1 MCLRLTLAAIF
12 LWMFVLII
20 PSAAQ
25 QAQRKPFKQYT
36 SPEEIV
42 SLSRST
48 PFNQAMRILG
58 LISKKFIGKVIIDLE
73 NRTFPIDIDIDK
85 MQWRDALEA
94 ILRKN
99 GLWYEE
105 HEDYIKIIS
114 LQREVEQQV
123 PPVTEEKKKEEVR
136 EEKPELLLPTLDTQE
151 VNISAIFFELD
162 TRRLRETG
170 INWNFLWR
178 SLNGKYDFSVSA
190 SFGGIDKTAL
200 SGEAGKGAS
209 GTTTQTGFFAGGSAD
224 LFKDGKT
231 QPMDISGVIKFLE
244 SNNLGQVI
252 SGPQLTVQSGKEGN
266 IQVGADIPITTRDFA
281 GNTIVNLTPTGTII
295 KIKPIVIVQDSIPFI
310 YIELQAEKS
319 SAAAAAV
326 MVQINRT
333 KAETKL
339 VMLDGE
345 EAVIGGLFVND
356 EEIVREGIPFLKDLP
371 WWVLGLR
378 YIFGYDKVEVSRKE
392 LIILLKA
399 EIVPSLRERAMVKAK
414 KENLLQKKRKE
425 MEQEIEYR
433 SRDEK

>member
-1 MCLRLTLAAIF
+1 MCLRLTLIA
-12 LWMFVLII
+12 FVLWAFVLLS

-25 QAQRKPFKQYT
+25 QAQKKPFKEYT

-42 SLSRST
+42 SLSRTT

-58 LISKKFIGKVIIDLE
+58 LVSKKFIGKVIIDLE
-73 NRTFPIDIDIDK
+73 NRTSSIDIDIDK

-99 GLWYEE
+99 ALWYEE
-105 HEDYIKIIS
+105 HEDYVKIIS
-114 LQREVEQQV
+114 LPKETQQ
-123 PPVTEEKKKEEVR
+123 PPVETPAKKKEEPK
-136 EEKPELLLPTLDTQE
+136 EEKPESGLPTLETQE
-151 VNISAIFFELD
+151 VNISAVFFEVN

-170 INWNFLWR
+170 INWKFLWT
-178 SLNGKYDFSVSA
+178 SMNGKFNVSTSA
-190 SFGGIDKTAL
+190 SFGGVVEGSSSTNTDQ
-200 SGEAGKGAS
+200 
-209 GTTTQTGFFAGGSAD
+209 TTQSGFFTNVSAD
-224 LFKDGKT
+224 VFRDGKT
-231 QPMDISGVIKFLE
+231 DPTDISGVIKFLE

-295 KIKPIVIVQDSIPFI
+295 KIKPTVIVQDSIPFV

-319 SAAAAAV
+319 SAAATTV
-326 MVQINRT
+326 MTQINRT

-339 VMLDGE
+339 VLLNGE
-345 EAVIGGLFVND
+345 EAVIGGLYVND
-356 EEIVREGIPFLKDLP
+356 ESIVRSGIPFLKDLP

-378 YIFGYDKVEVSRKE
+378 YIFGYDKVDVSRNE

-399 EIVPSLRERAMVKAK
+399 EIVPSLRERVMARVKN
-414 KENLLQKKRKE
+414 ENLLLKKQRE
-425 MEQEIEYR
+425 MDQEIESLTKDIR
-433 SRDEK
+433 

>member
-1 MCLRLTLAAIF
+1 
-12 LWMFVLII
+12 
-20 PSAAQ
+20 
-25 QAQRKPFKQYT
+25 
-36 SPEEIV
+36 
-42 SLSRST
+42 
-48 PFNQAMRILG
+48 
-58 LISKKFIGKVIIDLE
+58 
-73 NRTFPIDIDIDK
+73 
-85 MQWRDALEA
+85 
-94 ILRKN
+94 
-99 GLWYEE
+99 
-105 HEDYIKIIS
+105 
-114 LQREVEQQV
+114 
-123 PPVTEEKKKEEVR
+123 
-136 EEKPELLLPTLDTQE
+136 
-151 VNISAIFFELD
+151 
-162 TRRLRETG
+162 
-170 INWNFLWR
+170 
-178 SLNGKYDFSVSA
+178 
-190 SFGGIDKTAL
+190 
-200 SGEAGKGAS
+200 
-209 GTTTQTGFFAGGSAD
+209 
-224 LFKDGKT
+224 
-231 QPMDISGVIKFLE
+231 
-244 SNNLGQVI
+244 
-252 SGPQLTVQSGKEGN
+252 
-266 IQVGADIPITTRDFA
+266 
-281 GNTIVNLTPTGTII
+281 
-295 KIKPIVIVQDSIPFI
+295 VIVQDSIPFI